1 MNLKAALQSIYD
13 EHGRLDPQLVVD
25 LASDPGHELHD
36 RFVWDDSL
44 AASRYRLLQAQ
55 GLIRSVKIT
64 VQKAPDAQP
73 ISVRAFISESEIR
86 GDDSDTGNY
95 MPVERVVES
104 DVLRSAWFLSLKRD
118 WERLK
123 ARAGAS
129 REFADM
135 VLADVAD
142 AA

>member
-1 MNLKAALQSIYD
+1 MSLKDTLQSIYD

-36 RFVWDDSL
+36 RFVWDDSI
-44 AASRYRLLQAQ
+44 AAGRYRLLQAQ

-64 VQKAPDAQP
+64 VQKAPDVQP

-86 GDDSDTGNY
+86 GDDADTGSY

-135 VLADVAD
+135 VLADMAD

>member
-1 MNLKAALQSIYD
+1 M
-13 EHGRLDPQLVVD
+13 
-25 LASDPGHELHD
+25 
-36 RFVWDDSL
+36 WDDSI

-73 ISVRAFISESEIR
+73 ISVRAFISDSEIR
-86 GDDSDTGNY
+86 GDDADTGSY

-104 DVLRSAWFLSLKRD
+104 DVMRSAWFLSLKRD

-135 VLADVAD
+135 VLADMAD